1 MRLAL
6 LFFCSVTVL
15 RYMGIRLLPVLNGFL
30 AKHLCSAI
38 FVSRR
43 SLSEIRRHELKVI
56 IFRLPTFV
64 IDHHRQSVAVSLWGR
79 GRREAFY
86 HPERGCSFCQ
96 EPPSQ
101 STKSL
106 ALLRE
111 RQPTPLPSL
120 PAMPDLQ
127 KNMLPWMH
135 TKPAQTL
142 AVYALHR
149 GQTVAAMYAPGIRE
163 DTPLPGWS
171 MAKSVMNALVGILV
185 REERLGLHDPLPAQ
199 LWQGK
204 RDGRSAISMHHL
216 LQMSSGL
223 PWTERY
229 WWSSDV
235 TRMLFASE
243 DVSRGITAKPYR
255 LPPGKHWQYASGTT
269 NVISKAL
276 RHRLGEAYHAFP
288 YKYLFGPLGMHS
300 ALMETDACGNF
311 VGSSYMLASA
321 GDWAKFGL
329 LYAQDGVW
337 EGKRILPKGWVDYS
351 TSAATAAPQRE
362 YGAHF
367 WLNLGIAGRPE
378 TRKMPDVPE
387 EVFYASGFGG
397 QRIFIIPSHD
407 LVIVRLGAAHFREP
421 DFNAL
426 LSQLLAD
433 FAADR
438 IKF

>member
-1 MRLAL
+1 M
-6 LFFCSVTVL
+6 
-15 RYMGIRLLPVLNGFL
+15 
-30 AKHLCSAI
+30 LC
-38 FVSRR
+38 
-43 SLSEIRRHELKVI
+43 
-56 IFRLPTFV
+56 
-64 IDHHRQSVAVSLWGR
+64 
-79 GRREAFY
+79 
-86 HPERGCSFCQ
+86 
-96 EPPSQ
+96 
-101 STKSL
+101 
-106 ALLRE
+106 
-111 RQPTPLPSL
+111 
-120 PAMPDLQ
+120 
-127 KNMLPWMH
+127 WMN

-149 GQTVAAMYAPGIRE
+149 GKTLAEIYAPGIKR

-171 MAKSVMNALVGILV
+171 MAKSVVNALVGILV
-185 REERLGLHDPLPAQ
+185 KEGRLKLHDPLPTQ

-235 TRMLFASE
+235 TRMLFTSE
-243 DVSRGITAKPYR
+243 DVSQGITAKPYR
-255 LPPGKHWQYASGTT
+255 MPPGDSWQYASGTT

-276 RHRLGEAYHAFP
+276 RQLLGEAYHDFP
-288 YKYLFGPLGMHS
+288 YQHLFAPLGMHS

-311 VGSSYMLASA
+311 VGSSYMLGSA
-321 GDWAKFGL
+321 ADWAKLGL
-329 LYAQDGVW
+329 LYAQDGIW
-337 EGKRILPKGWVDYS
+337 KGKRILPEGWVKYS
-351 TSAATAAPQRE
+351 TTPAASAPQRE

-367 WLNLGIAGRPE
+367 WLNLGTAGRPE
-378 TRKMPDVPE
+378 TRKMPDVPG

-397 QRIFIIPSHD
+397 QRIFIVPSQD

-433 FAADR
+433 FSSNR